1 VKAADEEEID
11 RLNSA
16 MEGLRS
22 SKRSEED
29 MRLRLED
36 MERRVDAEM
45 RRREELEDHVRDER
59 DARKRLEVENREV
72 SPIFPLGDCEADMFS

>member
-1 VKAADEEEID
+1 
-11 RLNSA
+11 
-16 MEGLRS
+16 MEGLKS

-45 RRREELEDHVRDER
+45 RRREELEGHVREER

-72 SPIFPLGDCEADMFS
+72 SPYYCSRSPRS